1 QLKISVSK
9 VLSDHML
16 KKHQVEIGTAHT
28 FQGDERDI
36 MLISWAFA
44 NNSHAQSLTFLQ
56 KPNLFNVAITRAK
69 DKMINFISHDI
80 STLPNGHFRNYMA
93 FLREYTERQDAILN
107 KDIDE
112 NIYKNDLEFEIANT
126 LREMGKDVVAGANI
140 ANLSADLIFDKTI
153 VEVDGVED
161 EPHEKIT
168 NMRKQAILER
178 SGYNVKRVSY
188 REWLTSQKACIDRL
202 LK

>member
-1 QLKISVSK
+1 
-9 VLSDHML
+9 
-16 KKHQVEIGTAHT
+16 
-28 FQGDERDI
+28 
-36 MLISWAFA
+36 
-44 NNSHAQSLTFLQ
+44 
-56 KPNLFNVAITRAK
+56 
-69 DKMINFISHDI
+69 MINFISHDI